1 MIGVWGAIDFDWPS
15 RRPRRRPP
23 PLRSRRRTR
32 RQVGTRRRRRRTN
45 ATCRLSLFCLF
56 RDDDDARVER
66 CNFPINLQVGRGGRS
81 ARERLEP
88 LDAFASRLNRPLSI
102 GRHVLWVGWAL
113 IKDIIS
119 RALPGA
125 WRMWASFCSL
135 RSCSF
140 TEMATNLLF
149 EDDLGI
155 RPICTFC

>member
-23 PLRSRRRTR
+23 PPRSRRRTR

-102 GRHVLWVGWAL
+102 GLPPPRFVGGLGPNQGYHQPRTSRCMEDVGL
-113 IKDIIS
+113 I
-119 RALPGA
+119 L
-125 WRMWASFCSL
+125 
-135 RSCSF
+135 
-140 TEMATNLLF
+140 
-149 EDDLGI
+149 
-155 RPICTFC
+155 